1 MALDALLDT
10 RFILSLLA
18 PESER
23 VASWTRSTILKAKT
37 GKTRLGCSVI
47 SVAEFYSVTAR
58 SLKREEVATR
68 LYSLEASG
76 IGFLEVDRKIAEV
89 AGVVRRTS
97 PGVPIG
103 DALIAATA
111 LSHARGRV
119 LSDDPHFRR
128 IEGIKVL
135 WLAGP

>member
-1 MALDALLDT
+1 MALDAILDT
-10 RFILSLLA
+10 RFIFSFLA

-23 VASWTRSTILKAKT
+23 VASWTRSTMLKVKT

-47 SVAEFYSVTAR
+47 STVEFYSVTAHP
-58 SLKREEVATR
+58 LKREEAAVR

-76 IGFLEVDRKIAEV
+76 IRFLEVDREIAEI
-89 AGVVRRTS
+89 AGTIRRAS
-97 PGVPIG
+97 PVVPIG

-119 LSDDPHFRR
+119 LSDDPHFKR
-128 IEGIKVL
+128 IKGIKVL
-135 WLAGP
+135 WLTGP